1 MIATLLTELTL
12 AASATPLA
20 SGFDPWE
27 LAPPGVWLI
36 FGIIGLP
43 VYIAFLGWFLG
54 KPRELKTS
62 VLGSVTFLSLV
73 LSLWGGLFALTMVIR
88 ALFY

>member
-1 MIATLLTELTL
+1 MVTSLTELAL
-12 AASATPLA
+12 AVSATPLA

-36 FGIIGLP
+36 FGVIGLP

-54 KPRELKTS
+54 KPREIKTS

-73 LSLWGGLFALTMVIR
+73 LLLWGGLYALTMGIR
-88 ALFY
+88 LVFY